1 MGIDY
6 DGFYQIYYPP
16 GVILIKSN
24 SYQNAY
30 VRGGQ
35 LSIRLKK
42 YDYFPGDTIEGN
54 IYLKNQNSL
63 ILNDIYLHII
73 ISLSWT
79 VDDDTLDSES
89 SNQITS
95 SIYVGVP
102 NILKI
107 KSNILNLNPGLYDFP
122 FKIKIKETLPPCF
135 EFPQNGKS
143 AFLRYILKAQIASQ
157 YARGECDH
165 GIFIK
170 SRPRICQSPLSYS
183 ITSNIKKMGMV
194 NQGSTILKVSY
205 QTTSYLI
212 RGQIPIQVEI
222 DNTQGKS
229 RVKSVTAKI
238 IRSVQ
243 LKKIKEEGIRY
254 NFEKIIMS
262 KEFTVNVQPNTK
274 SQIYNF
280 IIGITDDTLNTFNY
294 YGISNPYPKLGDL
307 FYVMPTVNSDSIIC
321 NYFMIVSLD
330 YASFVTDKY
339 LPKVTLPFTLNHQSI
354 SDYEKEKKEELL
366 KKTDTPDDINIVDL
380 NDAPKIEIND
390 VREQLFDKPIHNSE
404 VNEINNDKKEEE
416 NNINSDAK
424 NEILIE
430 NKNGESNNINNKI
443 IEENNIININ
453 NENNEENHNIKNE
466 NIENN
471 IINKDINSINNINN
485 IKEEYNFQ
493 NKPNEENDNNK
504 IPKNFSINDIEDEE
518 EDNKINKNVDKKK
531 DEDNFS
537 LFS

>member
-30 VRGGQ
+30 VGGGQ
-35 LSIRLKK
+35 LSIHLKK

-135 EFPQNGKS
+135 EFPQKGKN

-183 ITSNIKKMGMV
+183 ATSNIKKMGMV

-229 RVKSVTAKI
+229 
-238 IRSVQ
+238 
-243 LKKIKEEGIRY
+243 
-254 NFEKIIMS
+254 
-262 KEFTVNVQPNTK
+262 
-274 SQIYNF
+274 
-280 IIGITDDTLNTFNY
+280 
-294 YGISNPYPKLGDL
+294 
-307 FYVMPTVNSDSIIC
+307 
-321 NYFMIVSLD
+321 NYF
-330 YASFVTDKY
+330 
-339 LPKVTLPFTLNHQSI
+339 PLN
-354 SDYEKEKKEELL
+354 
-366 KKTDTPDDINIVDL
+366 
-380 NDAPKIEIND
+380 
-390 VREQLFDKPIHNSE
+390 
-404 VNEINNDKKEEE
+404 
-416 NNINSDAK
+416 
-424 NEILIE
+424 IL
-430 NKNGESNNINNKI
+430 
-443 IEENNIININ
+443 
-453 NENNEENHNIKNE
+453 H
-466 NIENN
+466 
-471 IINKDINSINNINN
+471 
-485 IKEEYNFQ
+485 F
-493 NKPNEENDNNK
+493 P
-504 IPKNFSINDIEDEE
+504 
-518 EDNKINKNVDKKK
+518 
-531 DEDNFS
+531 
-537 LFS
+537 